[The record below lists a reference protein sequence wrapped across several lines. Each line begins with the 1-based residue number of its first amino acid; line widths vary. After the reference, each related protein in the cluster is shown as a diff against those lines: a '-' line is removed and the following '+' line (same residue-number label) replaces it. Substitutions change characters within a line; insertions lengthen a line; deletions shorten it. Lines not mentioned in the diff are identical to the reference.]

1 MKKINIALLSV
12 GRESPLIYGF
22 REAFAEV
29 GVNGKIMGYD
39 MDPYSVG
46 LKLSDEGI
54 LLPGYDD
61 ENFSEIFYDIIS
73 NKNID
78 LIIPTADHD
87 LKWWKDNHKNYE
99 EYRHKFISS
108 DVKTL
113 DLTLSK
119 RKFLKKLSG
128 HNIYSP
134 KILSQEKLNL
144 EMIKFPVFINSNFG
158 SGSSLSH
165 KVNSL
170 DELNYF
176 SKIIDDYVLTEYI
189 EGEEY
194 SLDCYFSMG
203 CELISIVPRSRIYT
217 FGGES
222 FVTKT
227 KKNNEMIEKT
237 IEMTEKFT
245 FRGPINVQAFLNNHN
260 DLIFFEIN
268 ARFGGASRLSWKAGA
283 NAPKFII
290 EEYIGKTPRPI
301 IGDYVSDLYMLRY
314 KDDLFLK
321 SSELL

>member
-1 MKKINIALLSV
+1 MKKIKIALLSV
-12 GRESPLIYGF
+12 GRESPLIFGF
-22 REAFAEV
+22 REAFEEV
-29 GVNGKIMGYD
+29 GVVGTIVGCD
-39 MDPYSVG
+39 MDSNSVG

-54 LLPGYDD
+54 ILPDYNE

-73 NKNID
+73 NKSID
-78 LIIPTADHD
+78 LIVPTADHD
-87 LKWWKDNHKNYE
+87 LKWWIDNHKNYE
-99 EYRHKFISS
+99 EDKHKFIFS

-119 RKFLKKLSG
+119 RKFLNKLSD

-134 KILSQEKLNL
+134 KILSKEKLYL
-144 EMIKFPVFINSNFG
+144 EMSKLPVFINSNFG
-158 SGSSLSH
+158 SGSSQSH
-165 KVNSL
+165 KINSL

-176 SKIIDDYVLTEYI
+176 TKKIDDYVLTEYI
-189 EGEEY
+189 KGEEY
-194 SLDCYFSMG
+194 SMDCYFSMG

-227 KKNNEMIEKT
+227 KKNSMIIEKT
-237 IEMTEKFT
+237 IEMIENFT
-245 FRGPINVQAFLNNHN
+245 FRGPINVQAFLNNDN

-290 EEYIGKTPRPI
+290 EEYMGKTPRPI

-314 KDDLFLK
+314 KDDLFLN
-321 SSELL
+321 SGELL